1 MIKQVRFPSVA
12 AAGYVRHM
20 VVLESGDGCGEMVM
34 PLVTNGHPSIIFLSS
49 GGWIDGER
57 VGVLTVLGHNR
68 RPFSLVLRERFT
80 LIAFFLQPYC
90 LPALLGVGAGE
101 LTDRYVDLGLL
112 RPGPARTF
120 QQQLL
125 DAALLDQRIG
135 LMERLMGKLAV
146 PDVMPAEKA
155 VWATQAIL
163 SSEGRRSIVD
173 LQQEMGMS
181 ERALQRL
188 FEANIG
194 LTPRMYG
201 RICKFDAAFRQLEA
215 SNYTR
220 LSDIAYEQGYA
231 DQSHFIRAF
240 KEFTGLTPKEYIR
253 RAAPYVGEQTDVG

>member
-1 MIKQVRFPSVA
+1 MIKQVRFPSMA
-12 AAGYVRHM
+12 AAGYVRHV
-20 VVLESGDGCGEMVM
+20 VVLEGGGGSGSGDGSGELVM
-34 PLVTNGHPSIIFLSS
+34 PLVTNGHPSVVFLSS
-49 GGWIDGER
+49 GGWIDGEA

-68 RPFSLVLRERFT
+68 QPFSLVLRDRFT

-112 RPGPARTF
+112 RPVLARTF

-125 DAALLDQRIG
+125 DEASLEQRIR
-135 LMERLMGKLAV
+135 LMEQLTGKLAIS
-146 PDVMPAEKA
+146 DAAPAEKA

-173 LQQEMGMS
+173 LQEEMGMS
-181 ERALQRL
+181 ERGLQRL

-201 RICKFDAAFRQLEA
+201 RICQFDAAFRQLEA
-215 SNYTR
+215 NHYTR

-240 KEFTGLTPKEYIR
+240 KEFTGLTPREYIR
-253 RAAPYVGEQTDVG
+253 RAVPYAE